1 MTSSTPVKPRTS
13 GCSSVRK
20 GQIVWSYTHPGKGE
34 ISDAVRQP
42 NGNMLIAHQFG
53 VTEITM
59 DKKVVWNYDAPANTE
74 IHTAQPMGDNR
85 VWLIENGNPAKFL
98 VIDKTTGKTER
109 EFVVPVKNPTS
120 THGQIRQA
128 RMTEAGTLLV
138 ALMDGG
144 RAAEYELNGKELWS
158 VAVPGI
164 RSAKPLKSGNIL
176 VASNQGFVC
185 EINRKGET
193 VWEWTTADAPD
204 YKLASLQTATRLPNG
219 NTLVT
224 NWFNQWSSKLDPA
237 NPPVQAIEVTP
248 EKKIVWVLRSW
259 RRPPTLGRPRQFKSW
274 TSRIALPR
282 V

>member
-1 MTSSTPVKPRTS
+1 
-13 GCSSVRK
+13 
-20 GQIVWSYTHPGKGE
+20 
-34 ISDAVRQP
+34 
-42 NGNMLIAHQFG
+42 
-53 VTEITM
+53 
-59 DKKVVWNYDAPANTE
+59 
-74 IHTAQPMGDNR
+74 
-85 VWLIENGNPAKFL
+85 
-98 VIDKTTGKTER
+98 
-109 EFVVPVKNPTS
+109 
-120 THGQIRQA
+120 
-128 RMTEAGTLLV
+128 
-138 ALMDGG
+138 MDGG

-164 RSAKPLKSGNIL
+164 WSAKPLKSGNIL
-176 VASNQGFVC
+176 VASNQGFVR

-248 EKKIVWVLRSW
+248 EKKIVWVLRRG